1 MQTFVNRHRE
11 LAALREWH
19 ASDGLSMGI
28 VWGRRRVGKTYL
40 LQEFSRVQGA
50 VFHTGIGT
58 PLGDELGRLSKAAA
72 PVVGSTLRDLLSRP
86 FADWDDALETL
97 AGAAAESPLLLVL
110 DEFPEL
116 IRTTPELPNILRAFS
131 DRAHGRTHLHVLL
144 CGSAVRTM
152 EEMQEQR
159 SPLYGRFNLALQV
172 HPFEPHEAAL
182 MLPGLAPADRAV
194 VWGLL
199 GGVPLYL
206 SRWDQS
212 ASVKRNLA
220 RLFCEPGAPMLTE
233 GQLVLA
239 TEGDL
244 AGLGGQVLRAVASG
258 KTKHNEI
265 RDAVGTE
272 PTRVLDRLMAL
283 RLVER
288 VVPVTEQYGA
298 TRRRIYRVSDNF
310 LAFWLGHVDRLR
322 PEIERGLG
330 ASILPVLMDG
340 LDDALGKPWEQA
352 FRDHLRTRAAA
363 GTLGDGIVSIG
374 SWWNSDS
381 SVEIDA
387 VALAGRGRIPVLAGE
402 AKWSR
407 SIDGP
412 RMLRQLQAKASAMPE
427 GASIRRFVLCARER
441 VAEVPDGVLAVTA
454 QDIFG

>member
-1 MQTFVNRHRE
+1 MQIFVNRQRE
-11 LAALREWH
+11 LRALREWH
-19 ASDGLSMGI
+19 ARDGFSMGI

-40 LQEFSRVQGA
+40 LQEFSRTQRC
-50 VFHTGIGT
+50 VFHTGIGM
-58 PLGDELGRLSKAAA
+58 PLGEELRRLSAAAA
-72 PVVGSTLRDLLSRP
+72 PVIGSALRDLLSRP

-97 AGAAAESPLLLVL
+97 ASTAGEAPLLLVL
-110 DEFPEL
+110 DELPEL
-116 IRTTPELPNILRAFS
+116 IRTTPELLNILRAFS
-131 DRAHGRTHLHVLL
+131 DRAQGRTHLHVLL

-159 SPLYGRFNLALQV
+159 APLYGRFDLALQV

-182 MLPGLAPADRAV
+182 MLPKLTPADRAV

-212 ASVKRNLA
+212 ANVKRNIT

-244 AGLGGQVLRAVASG
+244 SGLGGQVLRAVASG

-265 RDAVGTE
+265 SDAVGTE

-288 VVPVTEQYGA
+288 VVPVTEQQSG

-310 LAFWLGHVDRLR
+310 LAFWLGLVDRFR

-330 ASILPVLMDG
+330 GSILPVLMDG

-352 FRDHLRTRAAA
+352 FRDHLRALAAA
-363 GTLGDGIVSIG
+363 GALGEGVVSIG

-387 VALAGRGRIPVLAGE
+387 VALAGRTRVPVLAGE

-407 SIDGP
+407 TIDGP
-412 RMLRQLQAKASAMPE
+412 RILRQLQAKTSAMPQ
-427 GASIRRFVLCARER
+427 GAHVDRFALCARER
-441 VAEVPDGVLAVTA
+441 VENPPEGVLAITA
-454 QDIFG
+454 EDIFA